1 MHDPSTSECGHGA
14 PIALVATADQK
25 FATQLMV
32 SLHSALVQLDRGR
45 RADVFV
51 IDGGIRTEDLSR
63 IELCLRRAHPLASV
77 TTLAP
82 NTSRISGLHAK
93 GRFSTAIYL
102 RLLID
107 SLLPGSVDRVLYLD
121 SDVVV
126 TDDVSALFDVDLD
139 GKAIGAVQEVGDH
152 AGRLTHSLPGQDVPD
167 DMPYFNA
174 GVMLIDLCEW
184 RRQRV
189 SERAFAL
196 LDRHGKR
203 LRWGDQDALNLAVA
217 GKWGALSQ
225 RWNNIIAGQRFRF
238 PDLWSNGGSRG
249 VLHFVGDRKPW
260 HSGKSCRRKH
270 LYLYALAR
278 TAWFGLPRRSLLW
291 SQAGCW
297 AVHDRLQSVYHRI
310 RDAVGAPPKGQRA
323 T

>member
-1 MHDPSTSECGHGA
+1 M
-14 PIALVATADQK
+14 IAAADQK

-32 SLHSALVQLDRGR
+32 SLHSALVHLDRSR
-45 RADVFV
+45 PAYVYV
-51 IDGGIRTEDLSR
+51 IDGGICPEDLSR
-63 IELCLRRAHPLASV
+63 IESCLSFAHPLGSIM
-77 TTLAP
+77 TLKP
-82 NTSRISGLHAK
+82 DTSRISGLHAT
-93 GRFSTAIYL
+93 GRFSTATYL
-102 RLLID
+102 RLLIE
-107 SLLPGSVDRVLYLD
+107 SMLPGSVDKILYLD

-126 TDDVSALFDVDLD
+126 TDDVSALFDIDLG

-167 DMPYFNA
+167 DLPYFNA
-174 GVMLIDLCEW
+174 GVMLIDLPEW

-196 LDRHGKR
+196 LDRHGER
-203 LRWGDQDALNLAVA
+203 LRWSDQDALNLAVA
-217 GKWGALSQ
+217 GKWGAVSQ

-238 PDLWSNGGSRG
+238 PDLWSRGGSRG

-278 TAWFGLPRRSLLW
+278 TAWFGLPRRSLLL

-297 AVHDRLQSVYHRI
+297 AVHDHLQSVYHRI
-310 RDAVGAPPKGQRA
+310 RDAVGAPPKRQPAG
-323 T
+323 